1 MKAPGIG
8 ESPVNIECRVVEVKE
23 LGSHDMFIA
32 RVEAVAVDDQYM
44 DAKGKFHL
52 NKSGLVT
59 YSHGEYFELGKKLGT
74 FGYSVKKPMKKK
86 ASGGRRKKS

>member
-1 MKAPGIG
+1 
-8 ESPVNIECRVVEVKE
+8 
-23 LGSHDMFIA
+23 MFIA